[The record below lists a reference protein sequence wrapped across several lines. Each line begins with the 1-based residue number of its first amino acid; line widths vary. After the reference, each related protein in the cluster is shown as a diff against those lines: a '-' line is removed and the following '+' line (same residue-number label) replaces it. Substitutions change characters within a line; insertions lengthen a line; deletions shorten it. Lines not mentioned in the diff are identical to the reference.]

1 MQNAARFPCGK
12 IDLRADPT
20 AQDVVLRQRMKEMVR
35 RGALH
40 QKWVC
45 YLWQLHD
52 DGRISESQRKA
63 GDAYVKLVEEHR
75 KAIGAQPPV
84 ANVAKLERGY
94 GKLEIDLDVLDVE
107 QCKEYQDKLRA
118 SQDAYDKVFLLLVPK
133 YTDIRM
139 KRAVD
144 SVCFNNEPADIA
156 TVREGLDLL
165 AQHFGLTTRTKRD

>member
-52 DGRISESQRKA
+52 DGRITETQRKA
-63 GDAYVKLVEEHR
+63 GDAYVKLVNEHR
-75 KAIGAQPPV
+75 QAIGAPPPV
-84 ANVAKLERGY
+84 SKVAKLERGY
-94 GKLEIDLDVLDVE
+94 GKVELDLDVLDIE
-107 QCKEYQDKLRA
+107 QRKEYQERLRS
-118 SQDAYDKVFLLLVPK
+118 SQDEYDKVFVLLG
-133 YTDIRM
+133 RM

-144 SVCFNNEPADIA
+144 SVCFDNEPGDILA
-156 TVREGLDLL
+156 VREGLERL
-165 AQHFGLTTRTKRD
+165 AQHFGLTTRTKRETMVPK